1 MSDKEFKL
9 KRKVVEALNS
19 LCEQDVFDIEE
30 NVNAINSF
38 FDNLSSDENKGLV
51 PLSKQKNLDDLVD
64 EYGETT
70 IFVTLVNKM
79 LKDTK

>member
-1 MSDKEFKL
+1 MSAKEYKL
-9 KRKVVEALNS
+9 KQKVVDALNS

-30 NVNAINSF
+30 NVSAITNF
-38 FDNLSSDENKGLV
+38 FDNISEDENRGLV
-51 PLSKQKNLDDLVD
+51 PLSKQKNLDALVD

-79 LKDTK
+79 LKA